1 MNKIV
6 NRYWVK
12 SITLSGSRI
21 EISACEP
28 GDTIKK
34 IKFIINRYG
43 THVIEFYPELD
54 KPIYEYDQI
63 NIGISNYKN
72 HYCYQFNLKW
82 KEEREF
88 KKVYFVNTGNGESFD
103 YIFDLYY
110 AMIHDNFTSNMENI
124 ELIFAVVDPDKDVY
138 HG

>member
-6 NRYWVK
+6 KRYWVK

-21 EISACEP
+21 EILACEP
-28 GDTIKK
+28 GDMIKR
-34 IKFIINRYG
+34 IEFIINRDG
-43 THVIEFYPELD
+43 THVIRFYPELD
-54 KPIYEYDQI
+54 KPIYDHDQI

-72 HYCYQFNLKW
+72 HYCYQFDLKW

-88 KKVYFVNTGNGESFD
+88 KKVYFVNTGNGESFE

-124 ELIFAVVDPDKDVY
+124 ELIFGVVEPNKDVY